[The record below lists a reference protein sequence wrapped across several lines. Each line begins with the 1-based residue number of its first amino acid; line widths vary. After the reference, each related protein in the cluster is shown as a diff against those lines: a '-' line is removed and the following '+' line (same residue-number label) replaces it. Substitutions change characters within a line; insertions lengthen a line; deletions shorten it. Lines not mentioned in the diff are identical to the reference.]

1 LVTLTASTN
10 PAATQ
15 ITVSN
20 LAFAVTASD
29 IVTFTGTLTLQ

>member
-1 LVTLTASTN
+1 MASTN

-20 LAFAVTASD
+20 LAFASD
-29 IVTFTGTLTLQ
+29 TVLYTGTLTLQQ